1 MIAPIKN
8 IDNNNRWQNLIV
20 YYIVIL
26 VPLGMLI
33 FLSKTHQ
40 INSTWFAILILA
52 YCSPYRFITDYYRLL
67 NKGIINKKDFW
78 KMLNPL
84 FFWRYK
90 YFKELYSL

>member
-1 MIAPIKN
+1 MIAAIKN

-40 INSTWFAILILA
+40 INSDLFAILILS
-52 YCSPYRFITDYYRLL
+52 YFFPYRFITDYYRLL

-78 KMLNPL
+78 KLFNP
-84 FFWRYK
+84 FFWRLKFY
-90 YFKELYSL
+90 KELYSL